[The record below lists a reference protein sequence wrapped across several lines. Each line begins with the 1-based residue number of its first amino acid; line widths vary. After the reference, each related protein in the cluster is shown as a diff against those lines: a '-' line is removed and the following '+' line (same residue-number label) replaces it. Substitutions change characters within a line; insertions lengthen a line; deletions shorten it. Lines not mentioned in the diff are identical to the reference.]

1 MKKIIKLL
9 VITMLFVL
17 AFAVT
22 ASADQPAYTTAD
34 ILNVRSQPSM
44 SAPIVAQY
52 TYGTNVT
59 VVGSYDV
66 WYQIR
71 FNSGYAYVHSDYIK
85 IADQTQQYGQTMGQ
99 QVVDYAKRF
108 IGTPYVY
115 GGSTP
120 SGFDC
125 SGFVK
130 YVYSQFGVNLN
141 RIAADQSKN
150 GYAVAT
156 ADMIP
161 GDIICFANYG
171 GSGYIGH
178 VGIYV
183 GNGMFIHSPRTGYT
197 VCIESLYSTSYGN
210 KISCVRRIF

>member
-1 MKKIIKLL
+1 MKRFAKLL
-9 VITMLFVL
+9 VIAVLFIL

-22 ASADQPAYTTAD
+22 ASADEPAYTTAD

-44 SAPIVAQY
+44 TAS
-52 TYGTNVT
+52 
-59 VVGSYDV
+59 VVGQYPYGSTITVTGSVDV
-66 WYQIR
+66 WYQIKY
-71 FNSGYAYVHSDYIK
+71 NSGYAYVHKDYVNFY
-85 IADQTQQYGQTMGQ
+85 TQSTAPQSTLGQ
-99 QVVDYAKRF
+99 QVVDVAKRY

-115 GGSTP
+115 GGSSP
-120 SGFDC
+120 AGFDC

-141 RIAADQSKN
+141 RIAADQASN
-150 GYAVAT
+150 GYAVSAS
-156 ADMIP
+156 AMMP

-183 GNGMFIHSPRTGYT
+183 GN
-197 VCIESLYSTSYGN
+197 VCE
-210 KISCVRRIF
+210 FQ

>member
-1 MKKIIKLL
+1 MKKFIKLL
-9 VITMLFVL
+9 VITVLFVL

-44 SAPIVAQY
+44 SASIVAQY
-52 TYGTNVT
+52 PYGTNVT

-66 WYQIR
+66 WYQIK
-71 FNSGYAYVHSDYIK
+71 FNSGYAYVHRDYVK
-85 IADQTQQYGQTMGQ
+85 IANHAPQYGQTMGQ

-141 RIAADQSKN
+141 RIAADQAKN

-161 GDIICFANYG
+161 GDIICFANYDMIQIP
-171 GSGYIGH
+171 SFTSRLATYRIAKQYIAR
-178 VGIYV
+178 
-183 GNGMFIHSPRTGYT
+183 S
-197 VCIESLYSTSYGN
+197 
-210 KISCVRRIF
+210 IS

>member
-1 MKKIIKLL
+1 MKKLVKLL
-9 VITMLFVL
+9 VITVLFVL

-34 ILNVRSQPSM
+34 VLNVRSQPSM
-44 SAPIVAQY
+44 SAP
-52 TYGTNVT
+52 
-59 VVGSYDV
+59 VVGQYLYGSNITVTGSSDV
-66 WYQIR
+66 WYQIKH
-71 FNSGYAYVHSDYIK
+71 NSGYAYVHSSYVQFYPQNTPVQ
-85 IADQTQQYGQTMGQ
+85 QTTGQ
-99 QVVDYAKRF
+99 QVVEVAKRY

-115 GGSTP
+115 GGSSP

-141 RIAADQSKN
+141 RVAAAQASN
-150 GYAVAT
+150 GYAVSSSA
-156 ADMIP
+156 MMP

-171 GSGYIGH
+171 GGGYIGH

-183 GNGMFIHSPRTGYT
+183 GDGNFIHSPRTGYT
-197 VCIESLYSTSYGN
+197 VRIESLVTSGYIN
-210 KISCVRRIF
+210 RIACVRRIF